1 MASDRFGATRRFAT
15 MLAITALAACS
26 PVRLF
31 DTVMPK
37 DGGTVRLV
45 HGAPFGADKR
55 QRLDVY
61 APRVAGMTPLPI
73 IVFFYG
79 GSWNSGT
86 KDGYS
91 FVGKALASRGFLVVI
106 PDYRL
111 VPAVRYPA
119 FLEDNAAAVHWVRQH
134 GAQWGGDAERIVLAG
149 HSAGAYNAAILALDP
164 RWLGAD
170 RSAVKGLIGLAGP
183 YDFLPFKGPIVEPA
197 FAGVADPVS
206 TQPVHYA
213 RPDAPPAFLAT
224 ASKDRLVEARNSDAL
239 AGALSGHGVAV
250 VRKTYPEVGHIGL
263 VTAIAK
269 PLRGHASVLEDMVD
283 FAHKVTRHGALNHT
297 E

>member
-1 MASDRFGATRRFAT
+1 MASDRFGTTRHFAT

-31 DTVMPK
+31 NSLMPK
-37 DGGTVRLV
+37 DGGAVRLV
-45 HGAPFGADKR
+45 HGAPFGAARR

-61 APRVAGMTPLPI
+61 APRVAGVAPLPI

-86 KDGYS
+86 RDGYS

-119 FLEDNAAAVHWVRQH
+119 FLEDNAAAVHWMRQH
-134 GAQWGGDAERIVLAG
+134 AEQWGGAPDRIVLAG
-149 HSAGAYNAAILALDP
+149 HSAGAYNAAMLALDP

-170 RSAVKGLIGLAGP
+170 RGAVKGLIGLAGP
-183 YDFLPFKGPIVEPA
+183 YDFLPFSGPIVEPA

-224 ASKDRLVEARNSDAL
+224 AGKDRLVEPRNSDAL
-239 AGALSGHGVAV
+239 ARALSGQGVAV
-250 VRKTYPEVGHIGL
+250 ERRTYPDVGHIGL

-269 PLRGHASVLEDMVD
+269 PLRGHAAILEDMVD
-283 FAHKVTRHGALNHT
+283 FAHKATRRSEQGPP
-297 E
+297 